1 MSKVIVD
8 NSTITDIAD
17 AIRLKVGNGKVYKMA
32 EMPQAILS
40 IDGGGTGEVIY
51 TEDAI
56 LKGEVVDYYNDRI
69 TTLRDYA
76 FAEYDNLISV
86 DLPNVVGN
94 KTDGD
99 YAFYGC
105 SYLEYVNMPELLEVR
120 PNMFERCINLTTVNI
135 PKVTVIQNTAFNN
148 CDSLESIKLSS
159 LDTGAGQAFTSCNK
173 LKWVDFGN
181 GRIIGNV
188 CFRDTSLET
197 LILRYKGVVNLQ
209 DINALEN
216 TPIED
221 GTGYVYVPKAFIN
234 SYKVDT
240 KWSLFANQIRAIED
254 YPEICE

>member
-17 AIRLKVGNGKVYKMA
+17 AIRVKVGNGKVYKMA

-76 FAEYDNLISV
+76 FAEYDNLISI
-86 DLPNVVGN
+86 DLPNLQN
-94 KTDGD
+94 AGD
-99 YAFYGC
+99 YSFARCY
-105 SYLEYVNMPELLEVR
+105 SLEYVNMPELLEVR
-120 PNMFERCINLTTVNI
+120 PNTFDSCMNLTTINI
-135 PKVTVIQNTAFNN
+135 PKVKIIQNIAFNN
-148 CDSLESIKLSS
+148 CDSLESIRLSG
-159 LDTGAGQAFTSCNK
+159 LDTGAGQAFTNCDK

-181 GRIIGNV
+181 GKIIGNV
-188 CFRDTSLET
+188 CFRNTSLET

-209 DINALEN
+209 NINALEK

-221 GTGYVYVPKAFIN
+221 GIGYVYVPKAFIN